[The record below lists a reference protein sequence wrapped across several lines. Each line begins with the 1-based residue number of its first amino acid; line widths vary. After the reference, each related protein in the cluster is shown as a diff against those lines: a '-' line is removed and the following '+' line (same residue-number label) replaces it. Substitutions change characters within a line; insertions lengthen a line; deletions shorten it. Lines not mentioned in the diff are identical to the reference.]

1 MNSKGDLM
9 FQLWA
14 IVANDQKLI
23 QANKGTTKLQQS
35 GFVIRAIMVNL
46 GPNLIFL
53 NYKVGT

>member
-1 MNSKGDLM
+1 M

-14 IVANDQKLI
+14 IVANDKKLI
-23 QANKGTTKLQQS
+23 QANKGTTKLQQ
-35 GFVIRAIMVNL
+35 GRLVVPTIMVNL